1 MNRLLINCITS
12 LRILFGFLFLFCVLF
27 NLNTAYLILLF
38 ILTAISDVGDGW
50 LSRKYN
56 LSSDN
61 GAKFDVICDFIF
73 IILSTFSLIL
83 IDLIPAWFLVII
95 ILKLI
100 EFFKTSDETLVYEKF
115 GHFVALMFYAFPVV
129 AILINNKTIVLIL
142 AIFITICALIS
153 SLSRI
158 HQKFY

>member
-1 MNRLLINCITS
+1 MNRFLINCITY

-27 NLNTAYLILLF
+27 DLNTTYLILIF
-38 ILTAISDVGDGW
+38 ILTAISDVSDGW
-50 LSRKYN
+50 LSRKYG

-73 IILSTFSLIL
+73 IILSTFALIL

-142 AIFITICALIS
+142 SIFITICALIS

>member
-27 NLNTAYLILLF
+27 DLNTTYLIAIF

-56 LSSDN
+56 LSSDE

-73 IILSTFSLIL
+73 IILSTFALIL
-83 IDLIPAWFLVII
+83 IDLIPLWFLVII

-115 GHFVALMFYAFPVV
+115 GHFVALMFYVFPIISV
-129 AILINNKTIVLIL
+129 LINNKSLILIL

>member
-56 LSSDN
+56 LSSDH

-158 HQKFY
+158 HPKFY

>member
-27 NLNTAYLILLF
+27 DLNTTYLIAIF
-38 ILTAISDVGDGW
+38 ILTAISDVSDGW

-56 LSSDN
+56 LSSDD

-73 IILSTFSLIL
+73 IILSTFALIL

-115 GHFVALMFYAFPVV
+115 GHFVALMFYVFPIISV
-129 AILINNKTIVLIL
+129 LINNKSLILRL

>member
-1 MNRLLINCITS
+1 MNKLLINCITS
-12 LRILFGFLFLFCVLF
+12 LRILFGFLFLFCVMF
-27 NLNTAYLILLF
+27 DLNTTYLIIIF

-73 IILSTFSLIL
+73 IILSTSALIL

-100 EFFKTSDETLVYEKF
+100 EFFKTSDEKLVYEKF

>member
-1 MNRLLINCITS
+1 
-12 LRILFGFLFLFCVLF
+12 
-27 NLNTAYLILLF
+27 
-38 ILTAISDVGDGW
+38 
-50 LSRKYN
+50 
-56 LSSDN
+56 
-61 GAKFDVICDFIF
+61 
-73 IILSTFSLIL
+73 
-83 IDLIPAWFLVII
+83 LIPAWFLVII

-142 AIFITICALIS
+142 SIFITICALIS